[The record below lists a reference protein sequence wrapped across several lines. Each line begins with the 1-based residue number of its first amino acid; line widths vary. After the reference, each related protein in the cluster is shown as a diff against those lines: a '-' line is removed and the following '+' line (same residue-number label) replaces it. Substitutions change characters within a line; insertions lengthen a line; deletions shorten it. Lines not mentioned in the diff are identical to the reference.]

1 MTEYASAVREP
12 GPMTTLSLQKFGE
25 FKLERQED
33 LDLLRDIETQV
44 LEKMDL
50 GLSPEVIAI
59 LDNEDAR
66 QEDIEKIK
74 LKLRPDVLNRLIGRA
89 NLVSPLGKAK
99 GAEAQSFLNV
109 VMRLGMKPAK
119 VHILAFTLYF
129 SSPDLEE
136 LAARGFSRAIIGKAL
151 ARQLGLNAIDQDRV
165 ELGALLFEMG
175 KIPILLYEKRKNLK
189 LSVDFIS
196 RCHPY
201 LGIRMVEKFSL
212 PDYLAGVILNEH
224 LMVDPN
230 GFSAMA
236 AVDLAHGVVE
246 RSFRL
251 RGKLVIQ
258 SRETRDPSESNLLA
272 SITHAFQVIGLR
284 KYLEIITPVKPV
296 RPVA

>member
-1 MTEYASAVREP
+1 
-12 GPMTTLSLQKFGE
+12 MTTLSLQKFVE
-25 FKLERQED
+25 CKVESQEE

-44 LEKMDL
+44 IEKMDL
-50 GLSPEVIAI
+50 GFSPEVIAI

-89 NLVSPLGKAK
+89 NLVSHLGKAK

-119 VHILAFTLYF
+119 VYILAFTLYF

-151 ARQLGLNAIDQDRV
+151 ARQLGLNALDQDRV
-165 ELGALLFEMG
+165 ELGALLLEMG
-175 KIPILLYEKRKNLK
+175 KIPILLYEKRKTQK
-189 LSVDFIS
+189 LSVDFVS

-224 LMVDPN
+224 LTIDPN
-230 GFSAMA
+230 GFPALA
-236 AVDLAHGVVE
+236 VVDLAHGVVE
-246 RSFRL
+246 RSYR
-251 RGKLVIQ
+251 RNGKLVIQ
-258 SRETRDPSESNLLA
+258 SRETWNPSESNLLT

-284 KYLEIITPVKPV
+284 KYLEITTPV
-296 RPVA
+296 RPARPAA